1 MNWPFVSRRAYDLA
15 LADRDYFRSKWEEA
29 LTPKE
34 KVVPPAAP
42 LKATAQSD
50 EEIVREAEQ
59 NFISKATR
67 DLSERYGIHPSV
79 AAKEAKRIREEI
91 VTVTA

>member
-1 MNWPFVSRRAYDLA
+1 MKWPFVSRRAYDLA
-15 LADRDYFRSKWEEA
+15 LADRDYFRAKWEQA

-34 KVVPPAAP
+34 RIVPPATP

-50 EEIVREAEQ
+50 EQIVQEAEH
-59 NFISKATR
+59 NFITKAAR
-67 DLSERYGIHPSV
+67 DLTERYGVHPAI